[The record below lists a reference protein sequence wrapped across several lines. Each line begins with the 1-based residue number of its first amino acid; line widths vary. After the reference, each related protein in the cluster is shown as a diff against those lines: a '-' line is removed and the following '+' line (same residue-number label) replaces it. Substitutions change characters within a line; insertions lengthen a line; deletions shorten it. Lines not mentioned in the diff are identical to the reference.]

1 MAGDVT
7 VGALQR
13 LSYMPTPSL
22 NRDGGNLI
30 AGQDY
35 FNVLFTGGNI
45 SNVTLTNCTI
55 TMDSINN
62 TPIGN
67 TTPSTG
73 AFTTLSANSTLAVT
87 GIVTFGAA
95 LGYTD
100 TGILETLTSS
110 INGYNQLIIRNTNAG
125 ATASSDIIVNNN
137 SSTATTNYG
146 DFGMNSSAFTGTGNL
161 NKAGAVYLTSTTVDL
176 AIGTTTANA
185 IHFVVNTGA
194 TDALTIG
201 TTGGITIPAFSTAG
215 FVANSAAGLLSTV
228 GSTGSGNVVLAT
240 SPTITSASLVTPAL
254 GVATATSINGL
265 TITASTGTLTIAA
278 GKTHV
283 VSNSLTFTGTDGT
296 SFAFP
301 ATSDTV
307 VTLTATQTL
316 TNKTFVGVTQSPGN
330 DSTSF
335 ATTAYS
341 DQTIVIGASTN
352 VKAHLTAA
360 GTTLSVTAD
369 EVTVGLSLGGAA
381 VKLGSYSQSLNIA
394 TTGAGAMDTG
404 TAPVSGF
411 VCIYAIWGTNG
422 TSILAC
428 NITSSSGRIYS
439 GGHMPTGY
447 TYSAL
452 IGVWPTN
459 GSSQLVVGGIIGRT
473 FSWLATFGGAT
484 QVLNAGGATTYTSL
498 SLATYCP
505 SNAVAAGLEYTGGT
519 GNVSIASDTAGTG
532 CKFCNI
538 NSGWIYARFQ
548 IYTAQTLYYL
558 QTGGSAFAN
567 LIDYDF

>member
-1 MAGDVT
+1 MSGDVT

-13 LSYMPTPSL
+13 LSHMPTPNL
-22 NRDGGNLI
+22 NKDGGNLI

-35 FNVLFTGGNI
+35 YNVLFTGGNI

-55 TMDSINN
+55 TLDAINN
-62 TPIGN
+62 TPIGA

-73 AFTTLSANSTLAVT
+73 AFTTLSANSTFSAAGT
-87 GIVTFGAA
+87 ATFGSA

-100 TGILETLTSS
+100 TGILASLTGSS
-110 INGYNQLIIRNTNAG
+110 NSYQQIIVKNGQSGT
-125 ATASSDIIVNNN
+125 TASSDVVVNNN
-137 SSTATTNYG
+137 LSTATTYYG
-146 DFGMNSSAFTGTGNL
+146 GFGMNSSAFTGTGSFNL
-161 NKAGAVYLTSTTVDL
+161 PNATYLTSTTGDL

-185 IHFVVNTGA
+185 IHFVVNNGA
-194 TDALTIG
+194 TDALTISSAG
-201 TTGGITIPAFSTAG
+201 IATFASTIVGSVNGSAATVTSATQAAITTLANLTTVGTIATGTWQGTVVAGQYGGTGVNNTGKTITLGGNLTTTGAFATTFAVSG
-215 FVANSAAGLLSTV
+215 ANTY
-228 GSTGSGNVVLAT
+228 
-240 SPTITSASLVTPAL
+240 
-254 GVATATSINGL
+254 
-265 TITASTGTLTIAA
+265 
-278 GKTHV
+278 
-283 VSNSLTFTGTDGT
+283 TFPN
-296 SFAFP
+296 A
-301 ATSDTV
+301 SDTV

-360 GTTLSVTAD
+360 GTTITFTAD
-369 EVTVGLSLGGAA
+369 EVTLGLSLGGAA
-381 VKLGSYSQSLNIA
+381 IKLGSYSQSLNIA

-428 NITSSSGRIYS
+428 NITASSGRIYS
-439 GGHMPTGY
+439 GGHMPSGY

-473 FSWLATFGGAT
+473 FSWLATAGGAT
-484 QVLNAGGATTYTSL
+484 QVLNAGGATTYTSF

-505 SNAVAAGLEYTGGT
+505 SNAVAAGLQFTDGT
-519 GNVSIASDTAGTG
+519 GSVYIASDTAGTA

-538 NSGWIYARFQ
+538 SSAWLYARFP
-548 IYTAQTLYYL
+548 IYTSQTLYYL
-558 QTGGSAFAN
+558 QSGGSAFAN